1 MPNSLGSASGSD
13 SLGSARWPLK
23 SYRVVDLTSGIAGA
37 YTGKLLADAGAEVI
51 MIEAGAGNSLRRRS
65 ASGVSLDG
73 QDSAFF
79 QFLAASKT
87 SVLVDPEQ
95 RPDLDFVLRL
105 VAASDA
111 VLWSPGSSLAGLP
124 VISPTALREHAPHA
138 TVVAVTPWG
147 LEGPWADRP
156 TTEAALQALAGGP
169 MTRGNP
175 ARPPV
180 IMGGEVGDWAA
191 GLFAAVGLLSSR
203 WRTLSTGRGEL
214 VDVSGLESLILSMT
228 MYSVTFASIAG
239 GPMRSNRVTN
249 LPAIH
254 RTKDGY
260 VGFMVVTGQQWLDF
274 CVLVDRPEWLDDE
287 SLVRMQNRWSRGAE
301 LRGAI
306 DTALATKTTEEVLEL
321 AEALRVP
328 AAPIGDGATVPGFD
342 QFVARHQYV
351 KNPRSGFL
359 QPDVAHTFSGD
370 AERRPVEVA
379 PHLGEHTQQ
388 YRAKTWLPRVAAVSG
403 APVRLPFDGIRV
415 ADFTANWAGPIIGH
429 VLGLLGADVIH
440 VESARRP
447 DPMRFN
453 TIRSMDDDQWW
464 EWSPLFQ
471 GPNTNKRGL
480 TLDLGADRGREL
492 ARELIARSDVV
503 VENYSPRV
511 MEGWGLSYE
520 DVHAINPQAIMVRSP
535 AFGLSGPWRDRGG
548 YAQTMEMASGL
559 AWLTGWPDDPPEVP
573 NGPMDPIAGTHATIA
588 LLLALEHRRRTG
600 EGVLVEVPMI
610 GGALNVAAE
619 QVVEYSAYGNLLERQ
634 GNRSFFAAP
643 QGVYRTADL
652 LPDGTQDRWVL
663 ISVATDEQWVA
674 LRQALQDPAWARD
687 PAFATV
693 EGRRLAHDLID
704 ENLSAWTLGRGAD
717 DIVELLAAGGVPA
730 SKVLLQH
737 ESAELAQLAA
747 RGFLER
753 LRHPVTGDITVVG
766 YPAKFEHNTRSLN
779 RTAAPT
785 LGQHNRE
792 ILTDVLGLLDEDVD
806 ALIVQGIIGDRPTT
820 ANAAW

>member
-1 MPNSLGSASGSD
+1 MSDSLGSASG
-13 SLGSARWPLK
+13 WPLAG
-23 SYRVVDLTSGIAGA
+23 YRIVDLTTGIAGA

-51 MIEAGAGNSLRRRS
+51 MIEAGAGNPLRRRS
-65 ASGVSLDG
+65 ASGAALDG
-73 QDSAFF
+73 QDSAIF
-79 QFLAASKT
+79 QFLASSKA
-87 SVLVDPEQ
+87 SVLVDPDQ
-95 RPDLDFVLRL
+95 QADTDFVLSL
-105 VAASDA
+105 IAASDA
-111 VLWSPGSSLAGLP
+111 VLWSPGSRLAELAAL
-124 VISPTALREHAPHA
+124 SPAVLREQAPHA
-138 TVVAVTPWG
+138 TIVAISPWG
-147 LEGPWADRP
+147 LEGPWAERP

-214 VDVSGLESLILSMT
+214 VDVSELESLILTMT

-249 LPAIH
+249 LPGIH

-274 CVLVDRPEWLDDE
+274 CVLVNRPEWLDDE
-287 SLVRMQNRWSRGAE
+287 SLVRMQHRWSRGEE

-306 DTALATKTTEEVLEL
+306 DAALACKTTEEVLEL

-328 AAPIGDGATVPGFD
+328 AAPIGDGSSVTGFE
-342 QFVARHQYV
+342 QFVARRQYV

-359 QPDVAHTFSGD
+359 QPDVAHTFSGA
-370 AERRPVEVA
+370 AERRPAEVA
-379 PHLGEHTQQ
+379 PHLGEQTGHYRTQ
-388 YRAKTWLPRVAAVSG
+388 TWLPRVAVVSDE
-403 APVRLPFDGIRV
+403 PVRLPFAGIRV

-453 TIRSMDDDQWW
+453 TIRSMEDDQWW

-480 TLDLGADRGREL
+480 TLDLGGDRGREL

-559 AWLTGWPDDPPEVP
+559 AWLTGWPNDPPEVP
-573 NGPMDPIAGTHATIA
+573 NGPMDPIAGTQATIA

-600 EGVLVEVPMI
+600 EGILVEVPMI

-663 ISVATDEQWVA
+663 ISVANDEQWAA

-687 PAFATV
+687 PALATV
-693 EGRRLAHDLID
+693 EGRRLSHDLID
-704 ENLSAWTLGRGAD
+704 EHLSTWTLGRGAD
-717 DIVELLAAGGVPA
+717 DIVELLATRGVPA

-737 ESAELAQLAA
+737 ESAQLQQLVA

-766 YPAKFEHNTRSLN
+766 YPAKFEHNTRNLN

-792 ILTDVLGLLDEDVD
+792 ILTGVLGLSDEDVD
-806 ALIVQGIIGDRPTT
+806 ALIAQGIIGDRPTT
-820 ANAAW
+820 ADAAW